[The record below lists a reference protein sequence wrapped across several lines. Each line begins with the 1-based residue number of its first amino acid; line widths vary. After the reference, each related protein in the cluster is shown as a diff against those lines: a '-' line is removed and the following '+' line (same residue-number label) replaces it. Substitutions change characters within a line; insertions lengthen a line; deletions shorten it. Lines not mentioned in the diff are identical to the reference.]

1 MPFNSTSLS
10 YLLQGGVALLQGKKE
25 YLITKTLNNN
35 VILAIDR
42 VSNEEVVL
50 VGKGIGFGKK
60 DGNLVKLSEKDI
72 EKSFLSFD
80 EKTKNDYYQL
90 MKDINEKVIGLS
102 EEIIAIAEKK
112 FGLLNSKIHIA
123 LADHISFAIERIKMG
138 LEISNPFIYEI
149 QALYPEEF
157 QVGKM
162 AREIIKDRLG
172 VIVSESEVG
181 FIALHIHSAR
191 VSKQVID
198 TIKDTKFL
206 KALVNI
212 IEKELSTKLDNSGLV
227 YSRLINHLRA
237 SISRMENKKYIE
249 NPLLDIIKEKFT
261 KSYDIAEK
269 IGVYIN
275 KEKNIYVTD
284 DELGYMALH
293 IERIKETTNYET
305 KRVTE
310 SNQA

>member
-112 FGLLNSKIHIA
+112 FGLLNSKIHVA
-123 LADHISFAIERIKMG
+123 LADHIGFAIERIKMG

-149 QALYPEEF
+149 QALYPDEF
-157 QVGKM
+157 QIGEM
-162 AREIIKDRLG
+162 AQGIIKDRLG
-172 VIVSESEVG
+172 VIVSESEIG

-206 KALVNI
+206 KALVDI
-212 IEKELSTKLDNSGLV
+212 IEEELSTKLDNSGLV

-249 NPLLDIIKEKFT
+249 NPLLDTIKEKFT

>member
-249 NPLLDIIKEKFT
+249 NPLLDTIKEKFT